1 MRAAEDSREKPEFYD
16 SWISRDEA
24 VFLALHRDNE
34 QALKAFLNEKL
45 ANEEE
50 VEGDEFRLQIHID
63 FHLETFRFCV
73 QVGFT
78 AEQTSTLMSIIRQV
92 FRDSLK
98 NRLPTETSFE
108 KLQECL
114 HMYLRD
120 TPPFMRQ
127 VFSASE
133 CAQVQRFACHLYKFF
148 MMYEMS
154 MTKFIDFN
162 ILTHEPLSYLPAD
175 EPLESGRELDDN
187 QLRQE
192 AALFAYLGTATS
204 QQPAEIAA
212 KHEPAKP
219 QATATPLNDEKAKAA
234 EAGLDGGRPLVV
246 AGEGNGKG
254 EAAET
259 EESRDVRAAVDL
271 RLESFKDR
279 FEHETLKK
287 ADEDIEGYIDKH
299 GKGKKKK

>member
-1 MRAAEDSREKPEFYD
+1 MRAAEESREKVDFYD

-24 VFLALHRDNE
+24 VFLALHKDNI
-34 QALKAFLNEKL
+34 QALKTFLTEKL

-63 FHLETFRFCV
+63 FNLEVFRFCV
-73 QVGFT
+73 QSGFT
-78 AEQTSTLMSIIRQV
+78 AEQVSALMSIIRHV

-114 HMYLRD
+114 QLYLRD
-120 TPPFMRQ
+120 NPPFMTQ
-127 VFSASE
+127 IFTAPE
-133 CAQVQRFACHLYKFF
+133 CAKVQRFACHLYKFF

-162 ILTHEPLSYLPAD
+162 ILTHEPLAFLPLD
-175 EPLESGRELDDN
+175 EPLEIGRELDEG
-187 QLRQE
+187 QIRAESILSQ
-192 AALFAYLGTATS
+192 YLASNTV
-204 QQPAEIAA
+204 QPKEVV
-212 KHEPAKP
+212 AKP
-219 QATATPLNDEKAKAA
+219 EATKITNILDQKNDEKTSNPS
-234 EAGLDGGRPLVV
+234 EAQVDFLQKVTPKDQGLHQEEV
-246 AGEGNGKG
+246 
-254 EAAET
+254 ET
-259 EESRDVRAAVDL
+259 EETKEVRSIIDQKLGV
-271 RLESFKDR
+271 FKEK

-287 ADEDIEGYIDKH
+287 ADDDMDGYIDKH